1 MALASNP
8 HVTSSPASNV
18 KATPARIEVS
28 VKKAGTDS
36 YVTVL
41 ALATGHAPVREVK
54 MCFCLFSCVI
64 VIKLLWSEVDMCGL
78 RYC

>member
-8 HVTSSPASNV
+8 RATSSPASNV

-41 ALATGHAPVREVK
+41 VLATGLAPVRKVK
-54 MCFCLFSCVI
+54 MRPCSFVYFYI
-64 VIKLLWSEVDMCGL
+64 
-78 RYC
+78 